1 MPRAGWLALGALGGA
16 LLAAIAP
23 SAGVGLA
30 GAVAALVFAGL
41 ARRRKSPRSRRIAIA
56 AIGAAIVLLRA
67 AAGSAITPSD
77 QSPPAS
83 LPGASH
89 QASVLSVGTA
99 SGGQQRVVLEL
110 APPEPTERVYA
121 WLPRY
126 PALAT
131 FDRLQFEGK
140 LEPAIEGDGFGDFLA
155 RSGIAFTA
163 RIREFELIGSAD
175 TPFAELEHV
184 RRTGADL
191 LARSVPQPQAGLA
204 AGLLIGL
211 RDLVARDVST
221 DFRIAGL
228 SHIVAISGSHLALI
242 AALAI
247 SLLRRLGRRPR
258 SLIVLAL
265 IWAYALLAGASP
277 SVIRAAVMA
286 TVVVGA
292 RESGRAGQAQGALAV
307 TAAVMLLVDPRVVT
321 DAGFQLSLAATAG
334 LLAWAG
340 PLTAWLRSRL
350 PRQVPAIIVEG
361 LAMSLAAQV
370 ATEPLVLLEFGQLS
384 IVAPLANLLA
394 APLVAP
400 AMLSS
405 AAALAASAAV
415 SAGLPAIAIAP
426 FTVGAAV
433 SVGALIAVA
442 HICASL
448 PLASLTL
455 APPLNIVGAGIA
467 LVALVVFARGCGR
480 VEAADLT
487 QSLIEARRQTEGEQL
502 RPRRRRLAWAAGAAG
517 IALLLSAMVAS
528 ARPDGRLHMTVLDVG
543 QGDSILLEGPS
554 GGRILVDTGPDP
566 DRLLTLL
573 DARLPAWD
581 RRLDVVVITHPH
593 EDHVAGLALLLD
605 RYRIGEIAEPG
616 MIGLGP
622 GDAAFRR
629 RLAELGRQTRL
640 LAAGD
645 RLSLDGIELDVLW
658 PQPGGVPLHPKD
670 GGTDVNNVSIVLAM
684 QFGEKRFLL
693 GGDIEQ
699 QIDPQ
704 LLAHGPLSADP
715 RPFDVLKVAHHGS
728 GTATTDA
735 FLDRVKPHIAI
746 VSAGWGNPY
755 GHPSPRTVERLE
767 ASGAQ
772 VFRTDLDGSVTITS
786 DGHDLLA
793 QASGGRPI
801 PSRPVA
807 FLAPGLGWCPIP
819 QVAYAAAVP
828 P

>member
-16 LLAAIAP
+16 LLSTIVTNT
-23 SAGVGLA
+23 GVGALC
-30 GAVAALVFAGL
+30 AVAALLFAGL
-41 ARRRKSPRSRRIAIA
+41 ASRRKSRRSTGLAVA
-56 AIGAAIVLLRA
+56 GFGAAIVLLRA
-67 AAGSAITPSD
+67 ATGSAVAPVEPAAAAPS
-77 QSPPAS
+77 
-83 LPGASH
+83 GTRH
-89 QASVLSVGTA
+89 EASVISVGTPA
-99 SGGQQRVVLEL
+99 GGQQRIVLEL
-110 APPEPTERVYA
+110 APPEPAERIYA

-126 PALAT
+126 PAVAT

-140 LEPAIEGDGFGDFLA
+140 LEPAAEGDGFGDFLA
-155 RSGIAFTA
+155 RSGIAYTA

-191 LARSVPQPQAGLA
+191 LARAVPQPQAGLA

-211 RDLVARDVST
+211 RDLVPRDVAN

-292 RESGRAGQAQGALAV
+292 RETGRAGQAQGALAV

-334 LLAWAG
+334 LLVWAA
-340 PLTAWLRSRL
+340 PLAAWLRRRL
-350 PRQVPAIIVEG
+350 PRQVPAIVVEG
-361 LAMSLAAQV
+361 LAMSLAAQL
-370 ATEPLVLLEFGQLS
+370 ATEPLVLLQFGQLS

-405 AAALAASAAV
+405 AAALVASAAA
-415 SAGLPAIAIAP
+415 SAGLPAIVIAP
-426 FTVGAAV
+426 FTLGAAI

-455 APPLNIVGAGIA
+455 APPLNVVGAGIA
-467 LVALVVFARGCGR
+467 LLVLFVFARRARATSAPDVARSVSEAHRETKDEQGR
-480 VEAADLT
+480 P
-487 QSLIEARRQTEGEQL
+487 G
-502 RPRRRRLAWAAGAAG
+502 RRRLAWAAGAASV
-517 IALLLSAMVAS
+517 ALLLSAMVAS
-528 ARPDGRLHMTVLDVG
+528 ARPDGRLHVTVLDVG

-581 RRLDVVVITHPH
+581 RRIDVVVITHPH

-605 RYRIGEIAEPG
+605 RYRIGVIAEPG

-629 RLAELGRQTRL
+629 RLAELGRQTTV

-658 PQPGGVPLHPKD
+658 PLPGGVPLHPKD

-684 QFGEKRFLL
+684 QFGERRFLL
-693 GGDIEQ
+693 SGDIEQ

-704 LLAHGPLSADP
+704 LLAHGPLSADS

-728 GTATTDA
+728 GTASTDA
-735 FLDRVKPHIAI
+735 FLDRVQPHIAI

-755 GHPSPRTVERLE
+755 GHPSPRTIARLE
-767 ASGAQ
+767 ATGAQ

-786 DGHDLLA
+786 DGHDLTA

-801 PSRPVA
+801 PTQPAA
-807 FLAPGLGWCPIP
+807 FVQPGLGWCPIP
-819 QVAYAAAVP
+819 QVAYAAAAAP
-828 P
+828 

>member
-1 MPRAGWLALGALGGA
+1 MPRAGWLALGALCGA
-16 LLAAIAP
+16 LLATVTT
-23 SAGVGLA
+23 SAGAGLA
-30 GAVAALVFAGL
+30 GAVAALLLAGL
-41 ARRRKSPRSRRIAIA
+41 ASTRKSPSWRRIAIA
-56 AIGAAIVLLRA
+56 GLGAAIVLLRA
-67 AAGSAITPSD
+67 AAGNALAPSAQPPSAA
-77 QSPPAS
+77 PP
-83 LPGASH
+83 GTSH
-89 QASVLSVGTA
+89 EASVLSIGTS

-110 APPEPTERVYA
+110 APPEPAERVYA

-126 PALAT
+126 PAVAT
-131 FDRLQFEGK
+131 FDRLQFEGR
-140 LEPAIEGDGFGDFLA
+140 LEPAVEGDGFGDFLA
-155 RSGIAFTA
+155 RSGIGYTA
-163 RIREFELIGSAD
+163 RIRQFELIGSAD

-184 RRTGADL
+184 RRAGADL
-191 LARSVPQPQAGLA
+191 LARAVPQPQAGLA

-211 RDLVARDVST
+211 RDLVAPDVSNE
-221 DFRIAGL
+221 FRIAGL

-247 SLLRRLGRRPR
+247 SLLRSLGRRPR
-258 SLIVLAL
+258 SLIVLGL
-265 IWAYALLAGASP
+265 IWGYALLAGASP

-292 RESGRAGQAQGALAV
+292 RETGRAGQALGALAV

-340 PLTAWLRSRL
+340 PLTTWLRSRL
-350 PRQVPAIIVEG
+350 PRQVPAIVVEG
-361 LAMSLAAQV
+361 LAMSLAAQL

-405 AAALAASAAV
+405 AAALATSAGAA
-415 SAGLPAIAIAP
+415 AGLPAIVTAP
-426 FTVGAAV
+426 FTVAAAL

-455 APPLNIVGAGIA
+455 APPLNVVGAGIA
-467 LVALVVFARGCGR
+467 LVVLVLFARRCR
-480 VEAADLT
+480 RLATTDIARSVTD
-487 QSLIEARRQTEGEQL
+487 ARRQTQDEQQ
-502 RPRRRRLAWAAGAAG
+502 RPGRRRLAWAVGAASV
-517 IALLLSAMVAS
+517 ALLFSAMVAS

-554 GGRILVDTGPDP
+554 GGRILIDTGPDP

-629 RLAELGRQTRL
+629 RLAELGRQTRV

-645 RLSLDGIELDVLW
+645 RLFLDGIELDVLW
-658 PQPGGVPLHPKD
+658 PLPAGVPLHPRD

-684 QFGEKRFLL
+684 QFGERRFLL
-693 GGDIEQ
+693 SGDIEQ

-704 LLAHGPLSADP
+704 LLARGPLSADP

-735 FLDRVKPHIAI
+735 FLDRVQPHIAI
-746 VSAGWGNPY
+746 MSAGWGNPY
-755 GHPSPRTVERLE
+755 GHPSPRTVARLE
-767 ASGAQ
+767 ATGAQ

-786 DGHDLLA
+786 DGHDLTALA
-793 QASGGRPI
+793 TGGRPI
-801 PSRPVA
+801 PSRPATFVP
-807 FLAPGLGWCPIP
+807 PGLGWCPIP
-819 QVAYAAAVP
+819 QVAYAASAAP
-828 P
+828 